1 MQETST
7 ALSCALTLAQAQ
19 LLLAIR
25 YAQGDNSGVTEHQ
38 LKSRF
43 DGFELAEIKQTLTDL
58 QGLQLVRYQQGLWC
72 WSDAAEQRWT
82 LSGASTTCGLAAQL
96 ARLR

>member
-1 MQETST
+1 MQHTNNALTS
-7 ALSCALTLAQAQ
+7 ALTLAQAQ

-25 YAQGDNSGVTEHQ
+25 YARGEGVGVTEHQ

-43 DGFELAEIKQTLTDL
+43 DGFELSEIKQTLAELVT
-58 QGLQLVRYQQGLWC
+58 LQLVRYQQGLWC
-72 WSDAAEQRWT
+72 WTDDAEQRWM
-82 LSGASTTCGLAAQL
+82 LSGASSTCGLAAQL

>member
-1 MQETST
+1 MQQSTT
-7 ALSCALTLAQAQ
+7 ALTFALTLVQAQ

-25 YAQGDNSGVTEHQ
+25 YVRGEGSGVTEYQ

-43 DGFELAEIKQTLTDL
+43 DGFELAEIRQTLDEL
-58 QGLQLVRYQQGLWC
+58 QAVHLVNYQQGLWS
-72 WSDAAEQRWT
+72 WTDAAEQRWT
-82 LSGASTTCGLAAQL
+82 LSGASSTCGLAAQL